1 MSIPRPARTKEEVVK
16 EFRTTEILEAARRVI
31 GELGYGE
38 ASMERIA
45 QEAGISKGT
54 IYLYFE
60 NKEALFARAIEHGFE
75 QLMEKTRAATRRAR
89 GHTAKISEVA
99 RSAVEYSL
107 EYLSF
112 YRVLAERPD
121 LGPAGRSAASD
132 RLRANVDDYV
142 QYVADLLERGTRAGE
157 FRGINPHQAAR
168 ILLAGVRTIIDEQIR
183 EGKRSL
189 VQEEVDTLLDLF
201 LNGAAAGGR
210 S

>member
-1 MSIPRPARTKEEVVK
+1 MSIPRPARTKGEVVK

-31 GELGYGE
+31 GELGYNE

-75 QLMEKTRAATRRAR
+75 QLMERTRAATRRAR
-89 GHTAKISEVA
+89 GHTAKVSEVA

-112 YRVLAERPD
+112 YRALAERPD
-121 LGPAGRSAASD
+121 LGPAGSSAASEQ
-132 RLRANVDDYV
+132 LRYYVDGYV
-142 QYVADLLERGTRAGE
+142 RYVADLLERGTRAGE
-157 FRGINPHQAAR
+157 FRGIDSQRAAR
-168 ILLAGVRTIIDEQIR
+168 VLLAGVRTIIDEQIR
-183 EGKRSL
+183 EGQRPL
-189 VQEEVDTLLDLF
+189 VQEEIDTLLDLF
-201 LNGAAAGGR
+201 MHGAAAGGR